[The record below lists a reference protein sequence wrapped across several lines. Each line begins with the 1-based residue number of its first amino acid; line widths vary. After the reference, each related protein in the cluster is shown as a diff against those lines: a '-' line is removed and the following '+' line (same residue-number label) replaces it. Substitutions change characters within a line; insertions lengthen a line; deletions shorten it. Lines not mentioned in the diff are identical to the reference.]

1 MTSARQCKEFSA
13 DYAGLAMQANIS
25 LQRATILAA
34 ISRGF
39 TTLSLLMERYEEI
52 LKEERNEDAT
62 MPVEDRH
69 FMPRR
74 V

>member
-52 LKEERNEDAT
+52 LKEERNEAAT

>member
-39 TTLSLLMERYEEI
+39 TTLSLLM
-52 LKEERNEDAT
+52 T
-62 MPVEDRH
+62 SWV
-69 FMPRR
+69 
-74 V
+74 

>member
-1 MTSARQCKEFSA
+1 
-13 DYAGLAMQANIS
+13 MQANIS

-34 ISRGF
+34 ISRGW
-39 TTLSLLMERYEEI
+39 TTLSLLMERYEAI
-52 LKEERNEDAT
+52 LKEERKEAAT
-62 MPVEDRH
+62 MPVEDRR